1 MFRPMRRHAQ
11 QLPEEDCLRILREE
25 TRGVLAVHGD
35 DDYPYTIPFDFY
47 YDEENGKIYFHCAKV
62 GHKID
67 ALRKDDKVSFCVM
80 DKGYHKPGHWEW
92 NVRSVVVFG
101 RIRFVGDDEE
111 LKKKELIGLGR
122 KFFPEEDMVWKE
134 YNHSHD
140 RAQVL
145 ELNIEH
151 MTGKE
156 INEK

>member
-1 MFRPMRRHAQ
+1 MFREMRRHAQ
-11 QLPEEDCLRILREE
+11 QLTEEQCLKILREE
-25 TRGVLAVHGD
+25 PRGVLAVHGD
-35 DDYPYTIPFDFY
+35 DDYPYTVPLDFY
-47 YDEENGKIYFHCAKV
+47 FDEENGKIYFHCAKV

-67 ALRKDDKVSFCVM
+67 ALLKDNKVSFCVM

-92 NVRSVVVFG
+92 NVRSVVAFG
-101 RIRFVGDDEE
+101 RIRFVQDEA
-111 LKKKELIGLGR
+111 LKEKELYGLGR
-122 KFFPEEDMVWKE
+122 KYFPTEEMVQEE
-134 YNHSHD
+134 YDHSHE

>member
-1 MFRPMRRHAQ
+1 MFREMRRHAQ
-11 QLPEEDCLRILREE
+11 QLPEEQCLKILREE
-25 TRGVLAVHGD
+25 PRGVLAVHGD
-35 DDYPYTIPFDFY
+35 DDYPYTVPLDFY
-47 YDEENGKIYFHCAKV
+47 FDEESRKIYFHGAKS

-67 ALRKDDKVSFCVM
+67 ALLKDNKVSFCVM

-101 RIRFVGDDEE
+101 RMTFVHDEA
-111 LKKKELIGLGR
+111 LKKKELFCLGR
-122 KFFPEEDMVWKE
+122 KYYPEEEMIQAE
-134 YNHSHD
+134 YDHSHE

-145 ELNIEH
+145 ELSIEH

>member
-1 MFRPMRRHAQ
+1 MFRKMRRHAQ
-11 QLPEEDCLRILREE
+11 QLTEEQCLKILREE
-25 TRGVLAVHGD
+25 PRGVLAVHGD
-35 DDYPYTIPFDFY
+35 DDYPYTVPLDFY
-47 YDEENGKIYFHCAKV
+47 FDEENGKIYFHCAKV

-67 ALRKDDKVSFCVM
+67 ALLKDNKVSFCVM

-92 NVRSVVVFG
+92 NVRSVVAFG
-101 RIRFVGDDEE
+101 RIRFVQDEA
-111 LKKKELIGLGR
+111 LKKRELYGLGR
-122 KFFPEEDMVWKE
+122 KYFPTEEMVQAE
-134 YNHSHD
+134 YDHSHE